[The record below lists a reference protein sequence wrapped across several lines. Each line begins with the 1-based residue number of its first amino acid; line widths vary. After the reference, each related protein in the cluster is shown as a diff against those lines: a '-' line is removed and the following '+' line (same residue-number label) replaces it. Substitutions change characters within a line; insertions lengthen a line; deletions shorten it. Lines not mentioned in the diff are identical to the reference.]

1 MQVKVLGSK
10 DDEQVVKDLTDESE
24 GSKIETSLSKKEYD
38 EIISET
44 ELFKQV
50 ELSELKLDD
59 VIRISE

>member
-1 MQVKVLGSK
+1 M
-10 DDEQVVKDLTDESE
+10 QVVKDLTDESE
-24 GSKIETSLSKKEYD
+24 GSQIETSLSKKEYD